1 MQPALF
7 RQRFRA
13 AEAGT
18 GYFPTEPV
26 MLCDPGGTAS
36 DDPVPTVVC
45 KHHTEYR
52 GFRHIGTYFP
62 GNTPV
67 SIRTQKILPKAR
79 SVEIPYTQNIFL
91 NLRRCGSGGK
101 NRKIPPF
108 TVSAQRQFPV
118 FFVAAQILQRGSL
131 CRYRG
136 QIAHAQVFFPTDQGI
151 IRPAEQNVLSPD
163 SG

>member
-108 TVSAQRQFPV
+108 TVSAQRQIPRFFRGGTDTPARQSVPV
-118 FFVAAQILQRGSL
+118 PRTNSSCTGFLSNRSGYHPSRGTECAL
-131 CRYRG
+131 
-136 QIAHAQVFFPTDQGI
+136 P
-151 IRPAEQNVLSPD
+151 
-163 SG
+163 